1 MTGRIFGFTISAG
14 YLGVFGGSV
23 LGGQIAGYLGVR
35 YVFPFT
41 SALLLLNAVWVYM
54 NVYRKMKK
62 GERTE
67 FCRKRRTEGRGLNE
81 NDEPEWR
88 EYDERND

>member
-1 MTGRIFGFTISAG
+1 M
-14 YLGVFGGSV
+14 

-62 GERTE
+62 VNGQNFAVNAGQKGEA
-67 FCRKRRTEGRGLNE
+67 
-81 NDEPEWR
+81 
-88 EYDERND
+88 